1 MLEFPRVRRF
11 TGRSE
16 ERAIN
21 AEPLRDILFA
31 REEELLPSL
40 EDGRRAKNGVNARY
54 VIGPGSKT

>member
-16 ERAIN
+16 EGAIN

-31 REEELLPSL
+31 REEELLPSRM
-40 EDGRRAKNGVNARY
+40 DVAQ
-54 VIGPGSKT
+54 KTGLIRGNWSWL